1 MSSVRE
7 AAECAVETIGLKK
20 QVMNLITGLTVY
32 LGGEM
37 NTSLY
42 RKKPIHGAVKQCTY
56 PSAPVATR

>member
-1 MSSVRE
+1 MCYRNHRVKE
-7 AAECAVETIGLKK
+7 AGHEFGHWTNSI
-20 QVMNLITGLTVY
+20 N